1 MATNTDD
8 AVPAEILQL
17 LGRTG
22 VKGIN
27 QVRCKVLDGKD
38 KGKLLI
44 RNIMGPVKKG
54 DILLVRET
62 EMESAG
68 GFAGR
73 R

>member
-1 MATNTDD
+1 MSTNTED
-8 AVPAEILQL
+8 AVPAEILQI

-22 VKGIN
+22 IKGIN
-27 QVRCKVLDGKD
+27 QVRCKVLEGKD

-54 DILLVRET
+54 DILLLRET

-68 GFAGR
+68 TMNVR